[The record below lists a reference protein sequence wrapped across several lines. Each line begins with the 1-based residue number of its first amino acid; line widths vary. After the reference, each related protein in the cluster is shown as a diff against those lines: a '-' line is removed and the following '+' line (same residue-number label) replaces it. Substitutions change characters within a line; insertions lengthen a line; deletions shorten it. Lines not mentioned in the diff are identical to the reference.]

1 MWKNH
6 KCLISF
12 LLGVIVT
19 AAVGQLGVWGLN
31 REWEMEAVNRGY
43 GMFSFSIYDKP
54 DWDGNQRLKFY
65 WQDESP
71 RILLQAPRT
80 APPPSRVPEVDE
92 VQL

>member
-1 MWKNH
+1 VWKNH

-43 GMFSFSIYDKP
+43 GVFSFSIYDKP

-71 RILLQAPRT
+71 RILRQAPRT